1 MLHYVQS
8 GPPDGAPIFFLH
20 GASFNGRMWGEII
33 SYLPQCRCTAI
44 DLPGHGQSA
53 SVPFT
58 TFDDVADEVAAVIR
72 PLAQHK
78 VTIVGISMGSYV
90 GFRLLVRHPE
100 LFSHAVLSG
109 FQSGPIPMSRSM
121 RMVMTISSWM
131 MNFKGVR
138 ETMLRS
144 MGSSDVSL
152 ISNTDGKPNASAAT
166 TRHVGRL
173 AIDFDA
179 GHDLPNVSART
190 LILAG
195 EKEHATIKQSL
206 PVFERSIPHCVAM
219 IAPGM
224 GHGWIAEA
232 PELFAQT
239 VRAWMTDS
247 ALPESLVRPDC

>member
-1 MLHYVQS
+1 MLHHVQS

-20 GASFNGRMWGEII
+20 GASFDGRMWGEII
-33 SYLPQCRCTAI
+33 SHLPQCRCTMI

-58 TFDDVADEVAAVIR
+58 TFDDAADEVASVIR
-72 PLAQHK
+72 PLAHHK

-100 LFSHAVLSG
+100 LFSHAVFSG
-109 FQSGPIPMSRSM
+109 FQSGPIPTSLSM
-121 RMVMTISSWM
+121 RIVMAISSWM
-131 MNFKGVR
+131 MNFKSVR
-138 ETMLRS
+138 QTMVRS
-144 MGSSDVSL
+144 MGGSDVSL
-152 ISNTDGKPNASAAT
+152 ISNAYGKPNASAAT
-166 TRHVGRL
+166 TRRVGRL

-179 GHDLPNVSART
+179 GPDLPNVSART

-206 PVFERSIPHCVAM
+206 PVFERSIPSCVAM

-247 ALPESLVRPDC
+247 ALPEALVRSDS